1 MTYKCS
7 IVDVPFGGAKGGIHI
22 NPKNYSKRELEI
34 ITRRYTM
41 ELHKYGFIGP
51 GVDVPAPDVG
61 TSAREMAWIKDT
73 YQMMYGLHDV
83 AATACVTGKPITQGG
98 IQGRTE
104 ATGLGVYYATR
115 EICNDPDMVAS
126 IGLTRGIRG
135 KSVVIQGFGNVGYY
149 AAKFFSQHGAKIVAI
164 AEYDGAVINEH
175 GLDVEALNEYRL
187 ANGGVAGFPGA
198 TSELSKEHSVDAL
211 EMECDIL
218 IPAALEKQVH
228 RGNAPNIKARI
239 IVEAANGPVTPAAE
253 EILESKGAVV
263 LPDMLANAGGVTV
276 SYFEW
281 LKNLQHVRFGR
292 MTRKWE
298 ENSKLAMLDEIESA
312 LGYKLDQKRRDMI
325 VAGASELDIV
335 YSGLEDTMVEAVQA
349 TVRTSREKGV
359 NLRVAAFINA
369 LTKIANVYKDAG
381 LTMA

>member
-1 MTYKCS
+1 MTAPKRCGAVPSFLPSFLPQSLTSMLFLALCALCSVDLAAAGFGIPQVIIGYRAQHSHHRLPCKGGIRYADAVDLQEVEALAALMTYKCS

-187 ANGGVAGFPGA
+187 
-198 TSELSKEHSVDAL
+198 
-211 EMECDIL
+211 
-218 IPAALEKQVH
+218 
-228 RGNAPNIKARI
+228 
-239 IVEAANGPVTPAAE
+239 
-253 EILESKGAVV
+253 
-263 LPDMLANAGGVTV
+263 V
-276 SYFEW
+276 SGCHMFCY
-281 LKNLQHVRFGR
+281 
-292 MTRKWE
+292 
-298 ENSKLAMLDEIESA
+298 
-312 LGYKLDQKRRDMI
+312 
-325 VAGASELDIV
+325 
-335 YSGLEDTMVEAVQA
+335 
-349 TVRTSREKGV
+349 
-359 NLRVAAFINA
+359 
-369 LTKIANVYKDAG
+369 
-381 LTMA
+381 